1 MERCKIIEPKQIDS
15 NDVYYSG
22 EYLPNL
28 DINTQA
34 TLTTILQTLD
44 TLAGINY
51 LIKGGINT
59 QTADGLTT
67 VFNIPHTLG
76 STPNTYSV
84 EAASQN
90 SASNFSVTT
99 NSTNLIITYPVAP
112 SQDALLSWSW
122 QVIKL

>member
-1 MERCKIIEPKQIDS
+1 MKRCKIIEPRQIDS

-28 DINTQA
+28 NINTQA

-44 TLAGINY
+44 VLTGINY

-112 SQDALLSWSW
+112 SQDASLSWSW